1 LIAEE
6 AILGLYEDL
15 VARALGAQER
25 ARALTVD
32 AARVTQLAQIL
43 REARSGGRLLVHC
56 AWCRKLQVGDEWLQL
71 DAIGSGQ
78 TRLAEQ
84 IVQQST
90 HGICPECFERV
101 RAEAEAKRAQRA

>member
-1 LIAEE
+1 MIREE

-32 AARVTQLAQIL
+32 AARVTQLARVL
-43 REARSGGRLLVHC
+43 REARAGGRL
-56 AWCRKLQVGDEWLQL
+56 R
-71 DAIGSGQ
+71 
-78 TRLAEQ
+78 TAEQ
-84 IVQQST
+84 IVRQST

-101 RAEAEAKRAQRA
+101 RAEAEAQRAPRR